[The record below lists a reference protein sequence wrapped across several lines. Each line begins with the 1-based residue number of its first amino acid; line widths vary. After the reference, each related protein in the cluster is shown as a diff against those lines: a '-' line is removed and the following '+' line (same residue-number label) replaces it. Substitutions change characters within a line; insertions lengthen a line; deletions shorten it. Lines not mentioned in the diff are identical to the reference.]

1 MTPSPQSILHS
12 VFGFPEFRPG
22 QLPIVERL
30 LAGIHTLCVMPT
42 GAGKSLCYQV
52 PALMLERPSI
62 IVSPLV
68 ALMDDQIAGL
78 AANGVMAA
86 AIHSGRDRE
95 QNVAAWRTFQSG
107 EAKLLYLSPERL
119 MTGRM
124 LEALKPVD
132 PGLFV
137 VDEAHC
143 ISKWGASF
151 RPEYE
156 QLSQLKHHFP
166 NATLAAFTAT
176 ADSAT
181 RTDIAEKLFGGEG
194 DTVVRGFDRPNLN
207 LAVLPKAQ
215 WKPQLLGFLTERRTQ
230 SGIVYCLS
238 RKLTEEVAAMLKGEG
253 YRALSYH
260 AGMSPEQRRENQ
272 EIFMAEEAVIM
283 VATIAFGMGIDKPDI
298 RYVFHLNMPGSMEAY
313 YQEIGRAGRDGAP
326 ADAMMLYGLGDA
338 SLRRRFID
346 GDGEDDV
353 HKRREHQRLD
363 ALLSYCEATQCRRI
377 TLLSYFGE
385 PGSKPCGNCD
395 ICLDPPV
402 LLDGTREAQML
413 FSAILRTGQVFGAGH
428 IIDVLRG
435 GDTDRIRA
443 RGHDA
448 LPTYGVGKDRPKSFW
463 QGLIRQAVAG
473 GYLVVDI
480 DQYGGLKLTPRGE
493 AVLKGRETFELRE
506 IVPGKGEKKPRRS
519 AASQAAEADV
529 DAGLLGALK
538 SLRRELAAERNVPAY
553 VIFSDATLIDMC
565 HLRPGNL
572 EQMAAVNGVGPKK
585 LADLGEVFLA
595 AIREYADTL

>member
-1 MTPSPQSILHS
+1 MPKSTQSVLNS

-22 QLPIVERL
+22 QLQIVERL
-30 LAGIHTLCVMPT
+30 LAGTNTLCVMPT

-52 PALMLERPSI
+52 PALMLARPSI
-62 IVSPLV
+62 IISPLV
-68 ALMDDQIAGL
+68 ALMDDQVAGL
-78 AANGVMAA
+78 AANGVDAV
-86 AIHSGRDRE
+86 AIHSGRSRE
-95 QNVAAWRTFQSG
+95 ENVSAWRAFQSG

-119 MTGRM
+119 MTPRM
-124 LEALKPVD
+124 LDALKTVE

-156 QLSQLKHHFP
+156 QLAQLKHHFP
-166 NATLAAFTAT
+166 KATLAAFTAT

-181 RTDIAEKLFGGEG
+181 RTDISEKLFGGQG

-207 LAVLPKAQ
+207 LAVTPKTQ
-215 WKPQLLGFLTERRTQ
+215 WKSQVLDFVAERREQ

-238 RKLTEEVAAMLKGEG
+238 RKLTGEVTDLLRAEG

-260 AGMSPEQRRENQ
+260 AGMSPEMRRENQ
-272 EIFMAEEAVIM
+272 EVFMAEDAVIM

-326 ADAMMLYGLGDA
+326 ADAKMLYGLSDA
-338 SLRRRFID
+338 GLRRRFID
-346 GDGEDDV
+346 GDGEDDA

-363 ALLSYCEATQCRRI
+363 ALLAYCEATQCRRI

-385 PGSKPCGNCD
+385 PGSKACGNCD
-395 ICLDPPV
+395 ICLDPPI

-413 FSAILRTGQVFGAGH
+413 FSAILRTGQSFGAGH
-428 IIDVLRG
+428 VIDVLRG
-435 GDTDRIRA
+435 GDTDKIRA
-443 RGHDA
+443 RGHEN
-448 LPTYGVGKDRPKSFW
+448 LPTYGVGKDRPKGFW

-473 GYLVVDI
+473 GYLHVDI
-480 DQYGGLKLTPRGE
+480 DQYGALKLTDRGE
-493 AVLKGRETFELRE
+493 AVLRGRETFELRE
-506 IVPGKGEKKPRRS
+506 IAIDKGAKKPRRTR
-519 AASQAAEADV
+519 ASKALEDDV
-529 DAGLLGALK
+529 DSGLLTALK
-538 SLRRELAAERNVPAY
+538 SLRRELASERNVPAY
-553 VIFSDATLIDMC
+553 VVFSDVTLIDMC
-565 HLRPGNL
+565 HLRPENL

-595 AIREYADTL
+595 VLRAHN

>member
-78 AANGVMAA
+78 AANGVTAA
-86 AIHSGRDRE
+86 AIHSGRSRE
-95 QNVAAWRTFQSG
+95 DNVAAWRAFQSG

-207 LAVLPKAQ
+207 LAVLPKTQ
-215 WKPQLLGFLTERRTQ
+215 WKPQVLGFLAERRTQ

-238 RKLTEEVAAMLKGEG
+238 RKLTEEVAALLKSEG